1 MPTEL
6 PIFTFLIS
14 HPEGN
19 ILFDTGMSPSC
30 NDPGYFPFWAPG
42 IKIMSQI
49 HIQPNEGI
57 GSQLRAKGVEPSSL
71 KAVVVS
77 HVHHDHSG
85 GLSDLE
91 GAPVFMNKEHWEAF
105 KNPIK
110 STIQGAAPSHW
121 PKDFKPE
128 LLEAKG
134 GPIGPFERSYP
145 ITSDGNVVAVDTP
158 GHMPGHVSLVVFG
171 EDATYFLTG
180 DATYNLELL
189 DREEVDGVSDD
200 MLKAA
205 ETLRKIKQLARERPL
220 IVLPSHD
227 TKSKERLEGK
237 IVYKPSKL

>member
-1 MPTEL
+1 
-6 PIFTFLIS
+6 
-14 HPEGN
+14 
-19 ILFDTGMSPSC
+19 
-30 NDPGYFPFWAPG
+30 
-42 IKIMSQI
+42 MSQI